1 MSQPQFDLSTHTPAR
16 QVSDNETLCSK
27 LLRSDSEP
35 DVVGILTEA
44 GYWDDASS
52 WRPYGDLSNNYGTIG
67 NQQSEAVAALVEK
80 IVNAID
86 ARLTNEC
93 LVRGEN
99 PESPSAPQ
107 SIRESVHRYFGA
119 GGQFDPDRSGRLS
132 NWTDAD
138 LNTQGDFITVT
149 ATGHRPEGRRT
160 RRGNH
165 PCLTVAD
172 QGEGQTPGEFPNTFL
187 SLHRNN
193 KIRTKFV
200 QGKFNMGATGA
211 LPYCSERYNL
221 QLIISRRNPALV
233 SSATIDRDLEWG
245 FTIVRRRDPD
255 EESRSSVFEY
265 LAPVKFDGSQSGG
278 VLSFSADRYPIFPD
292 RNGPYDRMA
301 EYGSLIKLY
310 EYRWQ
315 GTTSSII
322 MPSDGAGLIRRIE
335 IALAE
340 PALPFKLYECRGYQ
354 SNENFR
360 SARGILTD
368 LDRNPG
374 DLEAGFPQSVDLAIG
389 KHRVML
395 RIFAFK
401 PGGYSSHRTTRHGII
416 FLYNGQ
422 LHAAYPTR
430 FFSRQSVRKAHIA
443 NDLLV
448 TVDCSNLDRRDFED
462 LFMNSRDRLRSD
474 SKLTTELERKI
485 AEFLISNESLR
496 ELEYQRRAEA
506 IASKIDDDQSR
517 EQLLKQLLD
526 DNPDLSRYLLEGGIL
541 VRPGVGSR
549 ADSNG
554 RFVGKQFPTYFDPKR
569 REWNVGTGKKAQLEF
584 DTDAENAYF
593 DRSVSHG
600 TWSIV
605 DDDGDDWTNYWD
617 RTGPR
622 DGIVRF
628 YWDTSSLPPS
638 FIKPGQVFLF
648 NVSVN
653 DDSRQEPLSN
663 EIMLTVTEPVETPGG
678 GGGRRREGATES
690 VKLPN
695 IYHVYEAEWSSHP
708 LGPFT
713 NKTAVRIAPD
723 SSTPNDRSAWDFF
736 VNVDNQHVHR
746 FSQRKALPLE
756 VVRQGF
762 STASVFLALSL
773 IRARADDDAETSPE
787 AHDPT
792 DDVARV
798 SEFLAPV
805 LLPVIDA
812 IQLSDRD
819 DSEPH

>member
-1 MSQPQFDLSTHTPAR
+1 M
-16 QVSDNETLCSK
+16 
-27 LLRSDSEP
+27 
-35 DVVGILTEA
+35 
-44 GYWDDASS
+44 
-52 WRPYGDLSNNYGTIG
+52 
-67 NQQSEAVAALVEK
+67 
-80 IVNAID
+80 
-86 ARLTNEC
+86 
-93 LVRGEN
+93 
-99 PESPSAPQ
+99 
-107 SIRESVHRYFGA
+107 
-119 GGQFDPDRSGRLS
+119 
-132 NWTDAD
+132 
-138 LNTQGDFITVT
+138 
-149 ATGHRPEGRRT
+149 
-160 RRGNH
+160 
-165 PCLTVAD
+165 
-172 QGEGQTPGEFPNTFL
+172 
-187 SLHRNN
+187 
-193 KIRTKFV
+193 
-200 QGKFNMGATGA
+200 
-211 LPYCSERYNL
+211 
-221 QLIISRRNPALV
+221 
-233 SSATIDRDLEWG
+233 
-245 FTIVRRRDPD
+245 
-255 EESRSSVFEY
+255 
-265 LAPVKFDGSQSGG
+265 
-278 VLSFSADRYPIFPD
+278 
-292 RNGPYDRMA
+292 
-301 EYGSLIKLY
+301 
-310 EYRWQ
+310 
-315 GTTSSII
+315 
-322 MPSDGAGLIRRIE
+322 
-335 IALAE
+335 
-340 PALPFKLYECRGYQ
+340 
-354 SNENFR
+354 
-360 SARGILTD
+360 
-368 LDRNPG
+368 
-374 DLEAGFPQSVDLAIG
+374 
-389 KHRVML
+389 
-395 RIFAFK
+395 
-401 PGGYSSHRTTRHGII
+401 
-416 FLYNGQ
+416 YNGQ

-485 AEFLISNESLR
+485 AEFLVSNESLR
-496 ELEYQRRAEA
+496 KLEYQRRAEA

-584 DTDAENAYF
+584 DTDAENGYF

-617 RTGPR
+617 RSGPR

-628 YWDTSSLPPS
+628 YWDTSSVPPS

-663 EIMLTVTEPVETPGG
+663 EIMLTVTEPVETPGS

-819 DSEPH
+819 DLEPH